1 MKVHKKSRFFK
12 KLLLLIILLVL
23 TISTVYSY
31 GGRSVVRPTVKNAL
45 ESSAQVWS
53 EIAKDST
60 ITMKIKKVRISFTN
74 LTFKTKNKVA
84 DVSIEVGSLKEKP
97 SNLIEPLG
105 ILHQYVVIATDKI
118 KEDDIEFVS
127 INFKVSKEWIN
138 ENDIDESS
146 INLNRYIDNSW
157 KKLKTNK
164 RDFDSNYVYFNAMS
178 PGFSVF
184 AITGEKNIKKAEA
197 VEETQKKAIESKDF
211 KKIEPKQ
218 IEEEIEEPI
227 IESDVSIPTPTV
239 KKSKISTNVILIIL
253 ILIILALSLFFFK
266 KRKKF
271 IFWEIQ

>member
-1 MKVHKKSRFFK
+1 MHKKSRFFR

-23 TISTVYSY
+23 IISTVYSY
-31 GGRSVVRPTVKNAL
+31 GGGKSVVRPKVKNAL
-45 ESSAQVWS
+45 ESSAHVWS
-53 EIAKDST
+53 EIDKDST
-60 ITMKIKKVRISFTN
+60 ITMKIKKERISFTN

-97 SNLIEPLG
+97 SNLVETSGIIYQYIE
-105 ILHQYVVIATDKI
+105 IVTDKI

-146 INLNRYIDNSW
+146 INLNWYIDNSW

-164 RDFDSNYVYFNAMS
+164 INFDNNYIYFNS
-178 PGFSVF
+178 VSSGFSVF
-184 AITGEKNIKKAEA
+184 AVTGEKNIKKTET
-197 VEETQKKAIESKDF
+197 VEETQKETIEVEE
-211 KKIEPKQ
+211 IEPKQ

-227 IESDVSIPTPTV
+227 IEFDVSIPTPTV
-239 KKSKISTNVILIIL
+239 KKSKVLTNAILIIL

-271 IFWEIQ
+271 I